1 MRSRRYSVTKSHGG
15 VSCVS
20 RSPLKKQ
27 HLCPHRSIFI
37 PWTSRARHEAA
48 PNAPSTKGN
57 YKNSECE
64 QLHHVGHGYPL
75 NSERQFRNT
84 LSHKLD
90 MDTLSYLRDSFAER
104 QRWSKSR
111 DWETQLNINR
121 KEEDFFLSSWV
132 KLHSQSKRS
141 CQCLTQAALAYS
153 LKNPWWKGGTMNTK
167 EHYGGHWSLIFTKI

>member
-1 MRSRRYSVTKSHGG
+1 MRSRTYSVTKSLGG

-20 RSPLKKQ
+20 RSPLKEQ
-27 HLCPHRSIFI
+27 DLFPHQNIFI

-64 QLHHVGHGYPL
+64 QLHHVGHGYLL
-75 NSERQFRNT
+75 NSERQFLNT

-90 MDTLSYLRDSFAER
+90 MDTLSYLRDSSTAR
-104 QRWSKSR
+104 RRWSKNR

-121 KEEDFFLSSWV
+121 KEEDCIFSPWV
-132 KLHSQSKRS
+132 KRF
-141 CQCLTQAALAYS
+141 CRCLTQAALTYS
-153 LKNPWWKGGTMNTK
+153 WRNHWWKGGTMNTK
-167 EHYGGHWSLIFTKI
+167 EH